1 MRKANLIIGI
11 LILTSLSSAV
21 SVAAPSTSTPENTG
35 ALFGGQSFDVNASG
49 ASTTN
54 FSELPLVVE
63 VYTATWCSN
72 CVDVEHALDNI
83 ENETNLQQYHI
94 HRAINEAQD
103 PLGSIEIDQRF
114 HDRYG
119 ISAPPVVVM
128 NGSLMKVGSVTD
140 YDSLETEFTE
150 MTQSVNTFGTGNSM
164 NGTSMFSWNST
175 SNTTGV
181 ASWALEL
188 ESTHTMETTAGVTLS
203 AYAWIVEASAYFE
216 EGTNGL
222 GDYPHVV
229 RGIVELGE
237 VELHSDAI
245 VGSGSSEITL
255 PAAYDENDLSVHLI
269 YQFNMPV
276 EEPLDEVGC
285 LIPEGCEEEESVPAA
300 SLLASLCVVLGAALS
315 RRD

>member
-11 LILTSLSSAV
+11 LILTSLSSTV

-35 ALFGGQSFDVNASG
+35 ALFGGQSFDVNASE

-54 FSELPLVVE
+54 LNELPPVVE

-188 ESTHTMETTAGVTLS
+188 ENHSINTTTGVTLS
-203 AYAWIVEASAYFE
+203 AYAWIVEYSAYFG

-237 VELHSDAI
+237 IELHSDAI

-269 YQFNMPV
+269 YQFNMPA
-276 EEPLDEVGC
+276 EEPEPVSPPTDTTSPEDER
-285 LIPEGCEEEESVPAA
+285 VPAA
-300 SLLASLCVVLGAALS
+300 SLLASLCVVLGAALI
-315 RRD
+315 RRE